1 MMLSIDMIKL
11 ELITNEIELRNA
23 IEDGNYLRAFELKL
37 QKDHLMLELN
47 ALLESELNKNKK
59 TG

>member
-1 MMLSIDMIKL
+1 MVLSIDMIKL
-11 ELITNEIELRNA
+11 ELTTNEIQLRDA
-23 IEDGNYLRAFELKL
+23 IDEGNYMRAFELKL

>member
-1 MMLSIDMIKL
+1 MLSIDMIKL

-47 ALLESELNKNKK
+47 ALLESELNKTKK